1 MNSLSLPAPQ
11 PVDNSTGPD
20 LFLATVRTSSIPDA
34 KEIRPMP
41 LDLPAFN
48 DAFSRARDRVRGVHP
63 VDVAAEQAKLRALVP
78 ADASEHDRTWTA
90 SLIGRLAEPPPPPL
104 ERSELYREAVR
115 IHIEVYPPKGTDE
128 EMIAMLA
135 DGRGRIWEIAD
146 RATADE
152 EDDIRAMTDDLQSM
166 EDWIR
171 DPPFPLTDT
180 PFPNA

>member
-1 MNSLSLPAPQ
+1 
-11 PVDNSTGPD
+11 VDNSPGVGPNLD
-20 LFLATVRTSSIPDA
+20 TVLLTQPA
-34 KEIRPMP
+34 PKEPQMP
-41 LDLPAFN
+41 LDIPAFN
-48 DAFSRARDRVRGVHP
+48 MAFNRAYDRMYRNGQP
-63 VDVAAEQAKLRALVP
+63 ADLPAEQEKLRALVP

-90 SLIGRLAEPPPPPL
+90 QLIDDLAEPPPPPL
-104 ERSELYREAVR
+104 ERSDLYREAVR

-135 DGRGRIWEIAD
+135 DGRRRIWEIAD

-171 DPPFPLTDT
+171 DPPVPLTDT